1 MKCPRCQQE
10 NPPQATFCLECATP
24 PAPRCANCGTQ
35 LPAGPKF
42 CFECAT
48 PVSASRSGPRL
59 ASPEAYTPKHL
70 AERII
75 NSTAAVEGGGAENGG
90 SVTQPFVVSTLQL
103 PK

>member
-1 MKCPRCQQE
+1 M
-10 NPPQATFCLECATP
+10 
-24 PAPRCANCGTQ
+24 
-35 LPAGPKF
+35 
-42 CFECAT
+42 

-75 NSTAAVEGGGAENGG
+75 NSKAAVEGVVPRTEVPENGG
-90 SVTQPFVVSTLQL
+90 SVNRPFVVSTLQL